1 MTANLVPLPSAGQR
15 YSRDQLELV
24 KRTLMPRGASD
35 DELALFVGTANR
47 MGLDPFAQQIRAI
60 RRKEWNAD
68 TNQMESKISIE
79 PGIDGFR
86 LVAHRTGE
94 VEAQLGPYWCG
105 PDGKW
110 LDAWL
115 SETPPAAARFGVLRK
130 GYREPRWA
138 VALWREYRQT
148 KRDGGVT
155 RMWTDRP
162 AGQLAKCAEAL
173 AWRATFPHELGGV
186 YTTDE
191 MAQADRDEPEATIS
205 RFAVVEGG
213 IPSEETIRALES
225 VAAAKE
231 LVTREIVADRYRE
244 AVKVAEVEAFGEVWE
259 DFWRHAN
266 LASWVTVLLDAH
278 RATTPR
284 AIETSDP
291 AAAPPREPAGSD
303 LTSAA
308 AGRQAPAPERGDPG
322 KAAAD
327 PNASEAGPRGNDATQ
342 AGREPPESAAPTSPT
357 PPASPGDGGDNKAG
371 RGRKA
376 GRVAML
382 GKADALAD
390 PPPAGP
396 THAEQAEQAAFDQAH
411 ADDTEP
417 GEFAR

>member
-213 IPSEETIRALES
+213 IPSEDTIRGLES

-231 LVTREIVADRYRE
+231 LVTREIVSDRYRE
-244 AVKVAEVEAFGEVWE
+244 AVKIAEVEAFGEVWE

-278 RATTPR
+278 RVTTPR
-284 AIETSDP
+284 AIETADP
-291 AAAPPREPAGSD
+291 ASAPPRGLAGS
-303 LTSAA
+303 
-308 AGRQAPAPERGDPG
+308 APT
-322 KAAAD
+322 
-327 PNASEAGPRGNDATQ
+327 SEAGEREGAPDRHDPASDTNASVTGQGDTDVP
-342 AGREPPESAAPTSPT
+342 AGHEPPDTEASTSPR
-357 PPASPGDGGDNKAG
+357 PAGEVAG
-371 RGRKA
+371 RGGKLRAREAQAKSRSEVPGGVSA
-376 GRVAML
+376 GTNSGETTASGEGASARAHQ
-382 GKADALAD
+382 D
-390 PPPAGP
+390 PL
-396 THAEQAEQAAFDQAH
+396 
-411 ADDTEP
+411 TESEP
-417 GEFAR
+417 SGWET